1 MKMAYSTT
9 LSSAASYFT
18 ANNSTVTIPENR
30 VIARVVDVVLD
41 KNHPDY
47 ELFGKDQA
55 INGIRYKVLSSS
67 QDEEESTGFP
77 FAYCGNVSIVKVPL
91 VNELVEIVTD
101 VADSVVETSYKPKAY
116 YTKIVNVWNNAHH
129 NASPDINLSDE
140 DISLGEDV
148 EEVSSM
154 RSLHPFPGDLI
165 MEGRLGQ
172 SIRFSGYFHE
182 NSPLTLEDRSNNGKP
197 FTVVRVGQNDEDSL
211 DRYVED
217 INADSSSIYL
227 TSDHIVTVETVNKKN
242 DTFRDSIP
250 VELDKY
256 RGNQVVIDSG
266 RLVFHAK
273 EDHLILNS
281 INSINLVGSTLNLD
295 GIEYTSIDSQKIYLG
310 AKAKEPVLKG
320 DITIKLLSD
329 ILSALTSLV
338 TTHSLAT
345 PATAHVQLIAA
356 SQGILPKI
364 QTFKSKLESLKSK
377 KVFTE

>member
-1 MKMAYSTT
+1 MAYSTT

-18 ANNSTVTIPENR
+18 ANSSTVTVPENR

-41 KNHPDY
+41 ENHPDY

-55 INGIRYKVLSSS
+55 INGIRYKVLNSS

-77 FAYCGNVSIVKVPL
+77 FAYCGNVAIIKVPL

-116 YTKIVNVWNNAHH
+116 YTKVLNVWNNAHH

-140 DISLGEDV
+140 DISLGENV
-148 EEVSSM
+148 IEVPSI
-154 RSLHPFPGDLI
+154 RSLHPFPGDSI
-165 MEGRLGQ
+165 IEGRLGQ

-182 NSPLTLEDRSNNGKP
+182 NSTLTLDDKSNNGKP
-197 FTVVRVGQNDEDSL
+197 FTIIRVGQNEEDSL
-211 DRYVED
+211 NRYVED
-217 INADSSSIYL
+217 INTDSSSIYI
-227 TSDHIVTVETVNKKN
+227 TSDHIVPLTVINKKDITYRGN
-242 DTFRDSIP
+242 VPIE
-250 VELDKY
+250 VDKY
-256 RGNQVVIDSG
+256 RGKQVVIDSG

-273 EDHLILNS
+273 DDHLILNS
-281 INSINLVGSTLNLD
+281 LNSIKLVGSSVNID
-295 GIEYTSIDSQKIYLG
+295 GLEYTALDAKSILLG
-310 AKAKEPVLKG
+310 DKDREPVLKG
-320 DITIKLLSD
+320 DTTVKLLED
-329 ILSALTSLV
+329 ILSALSSLV

-345 PATAHVQLIAA
+345 PATAHVQLIAG

-364 QTFKSKLESLKSK
+364 QSFKTRLQSLKSK

>member
-1 MKMAYSTT
+1 MAYSTT

-41 KNHPDY
+41 ENHPDY

-55 INGIRYKVLSSS
+55 INGIRYKVLNSS

-77 FAYCGNVSIVKVPL
+77 FAYCGNVAIIKVPL

-116 YTKIVNVWNNAHH
+116 YTKVLNVWNNAHH

-148 EEVSSM
+148 IEVPSI
-154 RSLHPFPGDLI
+154 RSLHPFPGDSI
-165 MEGRLGQ
+165 IEGRLGQ

-182 NSPLTLEDRSNNGKP
+182 NSTLTLDDKSNNGKP
-197 FTVVRVGQNDEDSL
+197 FTIIRVGQNDEDSL
-211 DRYVED
+211 NRYVED
-217 INADSSSIYL
+217 INTDSSSIYI
-227 TSDHIVTVETVNKKN
+227 TSDHIVPLTVVNKK
-242 DTFRDSIP
+242 DITYRDDIP
-250 VELDKY
+250 IEADKY
-256 RGNQVVIDSG
+256 RGKQVVIDSG

-273 EDHLILNS
+273 DDHLILNS
-281 INSINLVGSTLNLD
+281 LNSIKLVGSSVNIDGLEYIALD
-295 GIEYTSIDSQKIYLG
+295 AKSILLG
-310 AKAKEPVLKG
+310 DKDREPVLKG
-320 DITIKLLSD
+320 DTTVKLLED
-329 ILSALTSLV
+329 VLSALSSLV

-345 PATAHVQLIAA
+345 PATAHVQLIAG

-364 QTFKSKLESLKSK
+364 QSFKTRLQSLKSK

>member
-1 MKMAYSTT
+1 MAYSTT

-18 ANNSTVTIPENR
+18 ANNSTVTVPENR

-41 KNHPDY
+41 ENHPDY

-55 INGIRYKVLSSS
+55 INGIRYKVLNSS

-77 FAYCGNVSIVKVPL
+77 FAYCGNVAIIKVPL

-116 YTKIVNVWNNAHH
+116 YTKVLNVWNNAHH

-140 DISLGEDV
+140 DISLGENV
-148 EEVSSM
+148 IEVPSI
-154 RSLHPFPGDLI
+154 RSLHPFPGDSI
-165 MEGRLGQ
+165 IEGRLGQ

-182 NSPLTLEDRSNNGKP
+182 NSTLTLDDKSNNGKP
-197 FTVVRVGQNDEDSL
+197 FTIIRVGQNEEDSL
-211 DRYVED
+211 NRYVED
-217 INADSSSIYL
+217 INTDSSSIYI
-227 TSDHIVTVETVNKKN
+227 TSDHIVPLTVINKKDITYRGN
-242 DTFRDSIP
+242 VPIE
-250 VELDKY
+250 VDKY
-256 RGNQVVIDSG
+256 RGKQVVIDSG

-273 EDHLILNS
+273 DDHLILNS
-281 INSINLVGSTLNLD
+281 LNSIKLVGSSVNID
-295 GIEYTSIDSQKIYLG
+295 GLEYTALDAKSILLG
-310 AKAKEPVLKG
+310 NKDREPVLKG
-320 DITIKLLSD
+320 DTTVKLLED
-329 ILSALTSLV
+329 ILSALSSLV

-345 PATAHVQLIAA
+345 PATAHVQLIAG

-364 QTFKSKLESLKSK
+364 QSFKTRLQSLKSK

>member
-1 MKMAYSTT
+1 MAYSTT
-9 LSSAASYFT
+9 LSSATSYFN
-18 ANNSTVTIPENR
+18 ANNNTVSTPETR

-55 INGIRYKVLSSS
+55 INGIRYKILSSS
-67 QDEEESTGFP
+67 QDEEESSGFP

-91 VNELVEIVTD
+91 INELVEIVTD

-116 YTKIVNVWNNAHH
+116 YTKILNVWNNAHH

-140 DISLGEDV
+140 DTSLGEDII
-148 EEVSSM
+148 EVPSI
-154 RSLHPFPGDLI
+154 RSLHPFPGDSI
-165 MEGRLGQ
+165 IEGRLGQ

-182 NSPLTLEDRSNNGKP
+182 NSTLTLDDKSNNGKP
-197 FTVVRVGQNDEDSL
+197 FTIIRVGQDNEDSL
-211 DRYVED
+211 DRYIED
-217 INADSSSIYL
+217 INADSSSIYI
-227 TSDHIVTVETVNKKN
+227 TSDHIIPVAVANKK
-242 DTFRDSIP
+242 DSTYKDDVPI
-250 VELDKY
+250 EADKY
-256 RGNQVVIDSG
+256 RGNQIVIDSG

-273 EDHLILNS
+273 DDHLILNS
-281 INSINLVGSTLNLD
+281 LNSVKIVGNSINID
-295 GIEYTSIDSQKIYLG
+295 GLEYTAIDAKSINLG
-310 AKAKEPVLKG
+310 DKDREPVLKG
-320 DITIKLLSD
+320 DTTVKLIED

-345 PATAHVQLIAA
+345 PATAHVQLIAG

-364 QTFKSKLESLKSK
+364 QSFKTRLQSLKSK

>member
-1 MKMAYSTT
+1 MAYSTT

-18 ANNSTVTIPENR
+18 ANNSTVTVPENR

-154 RSLHPFPGDLI
+154 RSLHPFPGDSI
-165 MEGRLGQ
+165 IEGRLGQ

-197 FTVVRVGQNDEDSL
+197 FTVVRVGQSDEDSL

-320 DITIKLLSD
+320 DTTIKLLSD

>member
-1 MKMAYSTT
+1 MAYSTT
-9 LSSAASYFT
+9 LSSATSYFN
-18 ANNSTVTIPENR
+18 ANNNTVSAPETR

-77 FAYCGNVSIVKVPL
+77 FAYCGNVSIIKVPL
-91 VNELVEIVTD
+91 INELVEIVTD

-116 YTKIVNVWNNAHH
+116 YTKILNVWNNAHH

-140 DISLGEDV
+140 DTSLGEDV
-148 EEVSSM
+148 IEVPSI
-154 RSLHPFPGDLI
+154 RSLHPFPGDSI
-165 MEGRLGQ
+165 IEGRLGQ
-172 SIRFSGYFHE
+172 SIRFSGYFHK
-182 NSPLTLEDRSNNGKP
+182 NSTLTLDDKSNNGKP
-197 FTVVRVGQNDEDSL
+197 FTIIRVGQDGEDSL
-211 DRYVED
+211 DRYIED
-217 INADSSSIYL
+217 INADSSSIYI
-227 TSDHIVTVETVNKKN
+227 TSDHIVPVAVINKKDRTYKDN
-242 DTFRDSIP
+242 VP
-250 VELDKY
+250 VEADKY

-273 EDHLILNS
+273 DDHLILNS
-281 INSINLVGSTLNLD
+281 LNSVKIVGNSVNID
-295 GIEYTSIDSQKIYLG
+295 GLEYAAVDAKSIHLG
-310 AKAKEPVLKG
+310 DRDREPVLKG
-320 DITIKLLSD
+320 DTTVKLIED

-345 PATAHVQLIAA
+345 PATAHVQLIAG

-364 QTFKSKLESLKSK
+364 QSFKTRLQSLKSK

>member
-1 MKMAYSTT
+1 MAYSTT

-18 ANNSTVTIPENR
+18 ANSSTVTVPENR

-41 KNHPDY
+41 ENHPDY

-55 INGIRYKVLSSS
+55 INGIRYKVLNSS

-77 FAYCGNVSIVKVPL
+77 FAYCGNVAIIKVPL

-116 YTKIVNVWNNAHH
+116 YTTVLNVWNNAHP

-140 DISLGEDV
+140 DISLGENV
-148 EEVSSM
+148 IEVPSI
-154 RSLHPFPGDLI
+154 RSLHPFPGDSI
-165 MEGRLGQ
+165 IEGRLGQ

-182 NSPLTLEDRSNNGKP
+182 NSTLTLDDKSNNGKP
-197 FTVVRVGQNDEDSL
+197 FTIIRVGQNEEDSL
-211 DRYVED
+211 NRYVED
-217 INADSSSIYL
+217 INTDSSSIYI
-227 TSDHIVTVETVNKKN
+227 TSDHIVPLTVINKKDITYRGN
-242 DTFRDSIP
+242 VPIE
-250 VELDKY
+250 VDKY
-256 RGNQVVIDSG
+256 RGKQVVIDSG

-273 EDHLILNS
+273 DDHLILNS
-281 INSINLVGSTLNLD
+281 LNSIKLVGSSVNID
-295 GIEYTSIDSQKIYLG
+295 GLEYTALDAKSILLG
-310 AKAKEPVLKG
+310 DKDREPVLKG
-320 DITIKLLSD
+320 DTTVKLLED
-329 ILSALTSLV
+329 ILSALSSLV

-345 PATAHVQLIAA
+345 PATAHVQLIAG

-364 QTFKSKLESLKSK
+364 QSFKTRLQSLKSK

>member
-1 MKMAYSTT
+1 MAYSTT

-18 ANNSTVTIPENR
+18 ANSSTVTVPENR

-41 KNHPDY
+41 ENHPDY

-55 INGIRYKVLSSS
+55 INGIRYKVLNSS

-77 FAYCGNVSIVKVPL
+77 FAYCGNVAIIKVPL

-116 YTKIVNVWNNAHH
+116 YTKVLNVWNNAHH

-140 DISLGEDV
+140 DISLGENV
-148 EEVSSM
+148 IEVPSI
-154 RSLHPFPGDLI
+154 RSLHPFPGDSI
-165 MEGRLGQ
+165 IEGRLGQ

-182 NSPLTLEDRSNNGKP
+182 NSTLTLDDKSNNGKP
-197 FTVVRVGQNDEDSL
+197 FTIIRVGQNEEDSL
-211 DRYVED
+211 NRYVED
-217 INADSSSIYL
+217 INTDSSSIYI
-227 TSDHIVTVETVNKKN
+227 TSDHIVPLTVINKKDITYRGN
-242 DTFRDSIP
+242 VPIE
-250 VELDKY
+250 VDKY
-256 RGNQVVIDSG
+256 RGKQVVIDSG

-273 EDHLILNS
+273 DDHLILNS
-281 INSINLVGSTLNLD
+281 LNSIKLVGSSVNID
-295 GIEYTSIDSQKIYLG
+295 GLEYTALDAKSILLG
-310 AKAKEPVLKG
+310 NKDREPVLKG
-320 DITIKLLSD
+320 DTTVKLLED
-329 ILSALTSLV
+329 ILSALSSLV

-345 PATAHVQLIAA
+345 PATAHVQLIAG

-364 QTFKSKLESLKSK
+364 QSFKTRLQSLKSK

>member
-1 MKMAYSTT
+1 MAYSTT
-9 LSSAASYFT
+9 LSSATSYFN
-18 ANNSTVTIPENR
+18 ANNNTVSTPETR

-55 INGIRYKVLSSS
+55 INGIRYKILSSS
-67 QDEEESTGFP
+67 QDEEESSGFP

-91 VNELVEIVTD
+91 INELVEIVTD

-116 YTKIVNVWNNAHH
+116 YTKILNVWNNAHH

-140 DISLGEDV
+140 DTSLGEDII
-148 EEVSSM
+148 EVPSI
-154 RSLHPFPGDLI
+154 RSLHPFPGDSI
-165 MEGRLGQ
+165 IEGRLGQ

-182 NSPLTLEDRSNNGKP
+182 NSTLTLDDKSNNGKP
-197 FTVVRVGQNDEDSL
+197 FTIIRVGQDNEDSL
-211 DRYVED
+211 DRYIED
-217 INADSSSIYL
+217 INADSSSIYI
-227 TSDHIVTVETVNKKN
+227 TSDHIVPVAVINKKDRTYKDN
-242 DTFRDSIP
+242 VP
-250 VELDKY
+250 VEADKY

-273 EDHLILNS
+273 DDHLILNS
-281 INSINLVGSTLNLD
+281 LNSVKIVGNSVNID
-295 GIEYTSIDSQKIYLG
+295 GLEYAAVDAKSIHLG
-310 AKAKEPVLKG
+310 DRDREPVLKG
-320 DITIKLLSD
+320 DTTVKLIED

-345 PATAHVQLIAA
+345 PATAHVQLIAG

-364 QTFKSKLESLKSK
+364 QSFKTRLQSLKSK

>member
-1 MKMAYSTT
+1 MAYSTT

-41 KNHPDY
+41 ENHPDY

-55 INGIRYKVLSSS
+55 INGIRYKVLNSS

-77 FAYCGNVSIVKVPL
+77 FAYCGNVAIIKVPL

-116 YTKIVNVWNNAHH
+116 YTKVLNVWNNAHH

-148 EEVSSM
+148 IEVPSI
-154 RSLHPFPGDLI
+154 RSLHPFPGDSI
-165 MEGRLGQ
+165 IEGRLGQ

-182 NSPLTLEDRSNNGKP
+182 NSTLTLDDKSNNGKP
-197 FTVVRVGQNDEDSL
+197 FTIIRVGQNDEDSL
-211 DRYVED
+211 NRYVED
-217 INADSSSIYL
+217 INADASSIYI
-227 TSDHIVTVETVNKKN
+227 TSDHIVPLTVVNKK
-242 DTFRDSIP
+242 DITYRDDIP
-250 VELDKY
+250 IEADKY
-256 RGNQVVIDSG
+256 RGKQVVIDSG

-273 EDHLILNS
+273 DDHLILNS
-281 INSINLVGSTLNLD
+281 LNSIKLVGSSVNIDGLEYIALD
-295 GIEYTSIDSQKIYLG
+295 AKSILLG
-310 AKAKEPVLKG
+310 DKDREPVLKG
-320 DITIKLLSD
+320 DTTVKLLED
-329 ILSALTSLV
+329 VLSALSSLV

-345 PATAHVQLIAA
+345 PATAHVQLIAG

-364 QTFKSKLESLKSK
+364 QSFKTRLQSLKSK